1 MRAKNILGGW
11 KHYCFGD
18 IVAEALLAGV
28 VLNAALS
35 ARKKLAAKTQPLKIG
50 IQSETTGFNISP
62 YTFAS
67 GIISGIR
74 VQDIPR
80 NIWYNWDRPGPW
92 SPSEPNVTVGSKTLY
107 IAFWA
112 VNQGNVTG
120 TLTLTVKD
128 DTGATL
134 ATKSVSC
141 APGAGVGIEAPNL
154 DMPNRTYGI
163 TLSVTP

>member
-1 MRAKNILGGW
+1 MAQRIEDYAAVGTVFAIPIG
-11 KHYCFGD
+11 
-18 IVAEALLAGV
+18 A
-28 VLNAALS
+28 AALS
-35 ARKKLAAKTQPLKIG
+35 LLLKPTEAIAGSAPLKVSL
-50 IQSETTGFNISP
+50 SESMGFNISP
-62 YTFAS
+62 YTYVS

-80 NIWYNWDRPGPW
+80 DIWYSWDRPGQW
-92 SPSEPNVTVGSKTLY
+92 SPSAPVVTVGSKTLY

-112 VNQGNVTG
+112 VNQGNATG

-128 DTGATL
+128 DTGKTL

-141 APGAGVGIEAPNL
+141 APGAGVGIEAPDL